1 MPTDDRLIHLV
12 FTAQQKLRT
21 YLKNAL
27 DMEAIRVTP
36 AQTGILFLLKRKDGQ
51 SMTELSQLLSTDNST
66 ITGLIDR
73 LEKSGFVSRK
83 VSPTDRRVFHIYLT
97 PHGIKEINKAKTVIR
112 RVNEEIKTGFSEQE
126 IESFKKVL
134 NSFFEKFNE
143 GR

>member
-1 MPTDDRLIHLV
+1 
-12 FTAQQKLRT
+12 
-21 YLKNAL
+21 
-27 DMEAIRVTP
+27 
-36 AQTGILFLLKRKDGQ
+36 
-51 SMTELSQLLSTDNST
+51 MTELSQLLSIDNST

-83 VSPTDRRVFHIYLT
+83 VSPTDRRIFHIYLT
-97 PHGIKEINKAKTVIR
+97 TQGMKEINRAKTVIR

-143 GR
+143 GK

>member
-1 MPTDDRLIHLV
+1 MLTDDRLIYLV

-27 DMEAIRVTP
+27 DMEEIRVTP
-36 AQTGILFLLKRKDGQ
+36 AQTGILFLLKRREGQ
-51 SMTELSQLLSTDNST
+51 SMTELSQLLSIDNST

-83 VSPTDRRVFHIYLT
+83 VSPTDRRIFNIYLT
-97 PHGIKEINKAKTVIR
+97 TQGMKEINRAKTVIR

-143 GR
+143 GK